1 MGGCACG
8 IIEASYDNERDAANY
23 ARMAREYR
31 ADAERRLKQAERF
44 EEKAKRLNNGGEE
57 CEACEGVGVFPDF
70 MGDGRTEWE
79 PCRECDGFGVTRAL
93 TCGDHSDISAADMK
107 DSENELFL
115 WSIPFESTFYPFYN
129 SLMRDQPWGAVI
141 ADPSQ
146 SALKLNA
153 VRDKLPAN
161 TDKWIARHWAWK
173 CVW

>member
-23 ARMAREYR
+23 ARMARERR
-31 ADAERRLKQAERF
+31 ADAERMLEQAERF

-57 CEACEGVGVFPDF
+57 CEACDGVGAFDF

-93 TCGDHSDISAADMK
+93 TCGDHSDISSADMK

-115 WSIPFESTFYPFYN
+115 WSLP
-129 SLMRDQPWGAVI
+129 RDTVLTVDMGRL
-141 ADPSQ
+141 
-146 SALKLNA
+146 ALKLNG
-153 VRDKLPAN
+153 VRDKLPGSA
-161 TDKWIARHWAWK
+161 DKWIARHWAWK